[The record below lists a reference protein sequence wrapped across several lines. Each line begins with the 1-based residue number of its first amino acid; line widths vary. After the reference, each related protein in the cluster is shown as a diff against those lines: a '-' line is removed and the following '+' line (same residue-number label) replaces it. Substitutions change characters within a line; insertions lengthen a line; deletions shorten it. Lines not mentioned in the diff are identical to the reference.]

1 MRPAPATQP
10 WPESVNWTAAR
21 AGDWP
26 DPDPMP
32 GDAVAVA
39 PRPAQDEA
47 DAGVPA
53 VPGELAELGV
63 DPVPADAL
71 DAPADAREAVPADPD
86 DVAAQPATGPAT
98 ASTASAEA
106 AARRARR
113 APGGRATGAGAS
125 NVWFARA
132 LKGISFV
139 TFQMTLYPL
148 ARLYRGPSVQSWGL
162 LGFCWVVSYATY

>member
-10 WPESVNWTAAR
+10 WPESANWTAAS

-26 DPDPMP
+26 DPDPDP
-32 GDAVAVA
+32 GEADAPAEA
-39 PRPAQDEA
+39 PWPAQDEA
-47 DAGVPA
+47 DAGDPA
-53 VPGELAELGV
+53 VPGELGF
-63 DPVPADAL
+63 DPVPAL
-71 DAPADAREAVPADPD
+71 DAPADPCAAAPADPD
-86 DVAAQPATGPAT
+86 DAAAQPATGPAT

-106 AARRARR
+106 AARRTRG
-113 APGGRATGAGAS
+113 APGGRATGAGSS

-148 ARLYRGPSVQSWGL
+148 ARLYRVPSV
-162 LGFCWVVSYATY
+162 